1 MKNILFVN
9 SKYDISGLFPFLDEV
24 SMKGVNITFLTHKND
39 CIKILKERSK
49 KMRKFFFLND
59 PSFFKSIFFVIS
71 LPLIF
76 TYWFIFLFYN
86 KLKTNTDTII
96 CLNWF
101 EKITATPI
109 AKILKIKTIWLEL
122 PENKIKDYSIIIKF
136 LFKLFSKKTSIVVF
150 DSITEN
156 NIKKLTAKSSI
167 IKLIHPGIINENFKR
182 QENIFSDIA
191 KHEHINHGK
200 KHFTVGTAA
209 NLEKMQNIE
218 TLFHAIKKCSTVISN
233 VQLVVIGDGKERKN
247 LQWLTKKMD
256 IKNLVWFVGEQEF
269 LRKWFDDFDVFV
281 SICDELSIKDINIT
295 LEAMSAQLPIIGQ
308 SQIGLEDIL
317 EHDKSGI
324 LIENENSD
332 NLSDNII
339 KLYKHKLSSFKL
351 GEKAKTKTEEKF
363 RLDLMVDNFLN
374 F

>member
-1 MKNILFVN
+1 
-9 SKYDISGLFPFLDEV
+9 
-24 SMKGVNITFLTHKND
+24 
-39 CIKILKERSK
+39 
-49 KMRKFFFLND
+49 
-59 PSFFKSIFFVIS
+59 
-71 LPLIF
+71 
-76 TYWFIFLFYN
+76 
-86 KLKTNTDTII
+86 
-96 CLNWF
+96 
-101 EKITATPI
+101 
-109 AKILKIKTIWLEL
+109 
-122 PENKIKDYSIIIKF
+122 
-136 LFKLFSKKTSIVVF
+136 
-150 DSITEN
+150 
-156 NIKKLTAKSSI
+156 
-167 IKLIHPGIINENFKR
+167 
-182 QENIFSDIA
+182 
-191 KHEHINHGK
+191 
-200 KHFTVGTAA
+200 
-209 NLEKMQNIE
+209 MQNIE

-295 LEAMSAQLPIIGQ
+295 LEAMSAQLPIIGL